1 MTGKPIWIP
10 MGDFRLE
17 GELHIPDGNSV
28 LPSAVIAH
36 PHPQFGGDMHNNVVE
51 GVYAGLSDRGRAVLR
66 FNLRGVGRSGG
77 LSGNGEAEDLEAAVD
92 FLAQAIGDSPR
103 DVAVVGYSYGAVV
116 ANAAMGSG
124 PSFRALVAIAPP
136 LAFSNF
142 SALESCGLPVY
153 AICGDRDEFCDPAA
167 VEALIDRCPS
177 PRGLAIVPGAD
188 HFFGGD
194 EAAVAAQV
202 ELFLGEVART
212 Q

>member
-1 MTGKPIWIP
+1 MVRKPVWIP

-17 GELHIPDGNSV
+17 GELHIPGGDPV

-36 PHPQFGGDMHNNVVE
+36 PHPQYGGDMHNNVVE
-51 GVYAGLSDRGRAVLR
+51 GVFAGLSDRGRAVLR

-92 FLAQAIGDSPR
+92 FLAKVIGASPR

-116 ANAAMGSG
+116 ASAAMGSG

-136 LAFSNF
+136 LAFSDF
-142 SALESCGLPVY
+142 SALETCGLPVY
-153 AICGDRDEFCDPAA
+153 AICGDRDEFCDPAS

>member
-1 MTGKPIWIP
+1 MVRKPIWIP
-10 MGDFRLE
+10 RGDFRLE
-17 GELHIPDGNSV
+17 GELHIPDGSPV

-36 PHPQFGGDMHNNVVE
+36 PHPQYGGDMHNNVVE
-51 GVYAGLSDRGRAVLR
+51 GVFAGLSERGRAVLR
-66 FNLRGVGRSGG
+66 FNARGVGQSGG
-77 LSGNGEAEDLEAAVD
+77 LAGKGEVEDLEAAVV
-92 FLAQAIGDSPR
+92 FLAEAMGASSR

-124 PSFRALVAIAPP
+124 PSFCALVAIAPP

-142 SALESCGLPVY
+142 AALEACGLPVY
-153 AICGDRDEFCDPAA
+153 AICGDRDEFCDSASI
-167 VEALIDRCPS
+167 EALIDRCPS

-188 HFFGGD
+188 HFFGGN
-194 EAAVAAQV
+194 EIAVAAQV